1 MPVPN
6 NRFMKRL
13 SLFFLVLTL
22 CLTSSTVRAQQK
34 MADLIAANFRFAEN
48 QYKLLMQHIT
58 PGKMPQRYEQANNNW
73 VNMDIQWW
81 CSGFY
86 PGSLWYIY
94 EQTGNTS
101 IKQEAERALELIKP
115 NQFFTDNHDLGFMMY
130 CSFGN
135 AYRITGNEAYKQP
148 ILNAADALITRF
160 RPGIPAIQSWNKS
173 KKFNCP
179 VIIDNMMNL
188 ELLEWAARNGG
199 NKKGS
204 EIARLH
210 TQTTTKNHYRPDYS
224 SYHVIDY
231 DTATGAVLQKR
242 TQQGYADNSAWSRGQ
257 AWGLY
262 GYVMM
267 YRFTKNKQ
275 YLQQAQNIAGF
286 ILNHPNLPA
295 DKVPYWD
302 FNAPNIPD
310 AVRDVS
316 AAAITASALL
326 ELGQYTKGKQKERY
340 LADATTILHSLN
352 SDKYKAAPGTNGGY
366 LLLHSTGAFPSN
378 SEVDVPLI
386 YADYYF
392 LEALKRYKDWYLK

>member
-1 MPVPN
+1 
-6 NRFMKRL
+6 MKRL
-13 SLFFLVLTL
+13 PLLFLVITL
-22 CLTSSTVRAQQK
+22 FAASTAVQCQQK
-34 MADLIAANFRFAEN
+34 MADLITANFRFAEK
-48 QYKLLMQHIT
+48 QYKLLMQHVT
-58 PGKMPQRYEQANNNW
+58 PDKMPQRYEQATNNW
-73 VNMDIQWW
+73 VNMEIQWW

-94 EQTGNTS
+94 EQTGDSS
-101 IKQEAERALELIKP
+101 IRKEAERALEVIKP
-115 NQFFTDNHDLGFMMY
+115 NQFYTDHHDLGFMMY

-210 TQTTTKNHYRPDYS
+210 TATTTKNHYRPDYS

-242 TQQGYADNSAWSRGQ
+242 THQGYADNSAWSRGQ

-267 YRFTKNKQ
+267 YRFTKNKA

-286 ILNHPNLPA
+286 ILNHPHLPA
-295 DKVPYWD
+295 DKIPYWD
-302 FNAPNIPD
+302 YDAPNIPD

-326 ELGQYTKGKQKERY
+326 ELGQYTKGKQKEKY
-340 LADATTILHSLN
+340 LADATTILRALD
-352 SDKYKAAPGTNGGY
+352 SDQYKAAPGTNGGF
-366 LLLHSTGAFPSN
+366 LLLHSTGALPFN
-378 SEVDVPLI
+378 SEIDVPLI